1 MKYYTRY
8 LGSAAIILLVL
19 AAALCEAQ
27 VHHNLEIA
35 LEPQQQA
42 VRGIDTIRVGP
53 PVPEILRFDLA
64 PQARIASVTA
74 GGIAVPFKFQDGVLE
89 IEGAPIRS
97 GNPLVIEYTAVFN
110 DPAPG
115 KPLNTDNPGY
125 GVSGTIHSQGTLL
138 LAGAGWY
145 PSAENDGG
153 MDLSVAAPRGIL
165 AVTSGNLVGHI
176 DRERRSI
183 SRWRIPAPASRAS
196 LTAGPF
202 IRRTLPAGDGV
213 VAATYFTQP
222 LDDLA
227 SAYLDATAG
236 YLRMY
241 TELFGPYAFNQFA
254 VVENFFPTGY
264 GFAGYTLMGR
274 SVLRLPFIIHT
285 SLGHEVAHS
294 WWGNGVQ
301 VDYSHGNWSEGL
313 TTYVADYLFK
323 ERQSQEAARQYRLQ
337 WLRNY
342 ANLVDPGS
350 DFALSRFISRTDPV
364 SKTIGYDK
372 SAMVFHMLRQTV
384 GDAIFWKT
392 LKDIYTTHRFE
403 KLGWLDLR
411 RAFEKSANRS
421 LATFFNQ
428 WVYRPGAPRLT
439 LARVQSESGENGYT
453 VSGYIAQQGPV
464 YSLDVVLQ
472 LDTDRQSLNQRATL
486 DNEKAGFR
494 FSTPGPPRK
503 LVADPQVNL
512 FRRLAPEEI
521 PVTINTIKGSDEVIL
536 WVSRNLDQS
545 WMETARQLSISLGLT
560 NARIVRGPDGIPA
573 GSAAVIR
580 IGMDTR
586 GVPPAPA
593 PVSLQ
598 ADAEQFAF
606 QGRVFDR
613 GGGASFFGVYESDG
627 RPMALFLPATDRRAA
642 EEALLKVTHYGKY
655 SYLIFD
661 GARNQVKGVWPVTES
676 PLVHDFTG
684 FTEGDAAR
692 PNAATE

>member
-8 LGSAAIILLVL
+8 LGPAAIILLVWS
-19 AAALCEAQ
+19 AALCEAQ
-27 VHHNLEIA
+27 VHHNLEMV
-35 LEPQQQA
+35 LEPQQQT

-53 PVPEILRFDLA
+53 PVPAVLRFDLA
-64 PQARIASVTA
+64 PQASIVSVNA
-74 GGIAVPFKFQDGVLE
+74 GDAPVSFEFKNGVLE
-89 IEGAPIRS
+89 IDGAPMRS
-97 GNPLVIEYTAVFN
+97 ANALIIEYTAVFN
-110 DPAPG
+110 DPAPD

-145 PSAENDGG
+145 PAAENDGG
-153 MDLSVAAPRGIL
+153 MDLSVDAPLGIL

-176 DRERRSI
+176 DREQRSI
-183 SRWRIPAPASRAS
+183 SRWTIPAPASRTS

-202 IRRTLPAGDGV
+202 IRRTLPAGDAV
-213 VAATYFTQP
+213 VAATYFTRP
-222 LDDLA
+222 LDGLS
-227 SAYLDATAG
+227 SAYLEATAG

-274 SVLRLPFIIHT
+274 SVLQLPFIIHT
-285 SLGHEVAHS
+285 SLGHEVAHC
-294 WWGNGVQ
+294 WWGNGVR

-384 GDAIFWKT
+384 GDAIFWQT
-392 LKDIYTTHRFE
+392 LKEIYITHRFE
-403 KLGWLDLR
+403 KLSWLDLR
-411 RAFEKSANRS
+411 QAFEKSANRS

-428 WVYRPGAPRLT
+428 WVYRSGAPWLA
-439 LARVQSESGENGYT
+439 LARVQSESGENAYT
-453 VSGYIAQQGPV
+453 VSGYIAQQEPV
-464 YSLDVVLQ
+464 YSLDVALQ
-472 LDTDRQSLNQRATL
+472 LDTDQQTANQRATL
-486 DNEKAGFR
+486 NNRKAGFR
-494 FSTPGPPRK
+494 FSTSGSPRK

-536 WVSRNLDQS
+536 WVGRNLDPS
-545 WMETARQLSISLGLT
+545 WMETARKLKISLGLS
-560 NARIVRGPDGIPA
+560 NARIVRGPDDIPA

-580 IGMDTR
+580 IGIDTR

-598 ADAEQFAF
+598 ADAEQFTF
-606 QGRVFDR
+606 QGHVFDR

-627 RPMALFLPATDRRAA
+627 RPMALFLPASDRSAA
-642 EEALLKVTHYGKY
+642 ETALLKVTHYGKY

-676 PLVHDFTG
+676 PLIHDFTG
-684 FTEGDAAR
+684 ITAGDAVR
-692 PNAATE
+692 PNAATK